1 MLQLPKEDIPFLA
14 QHIEDWGAF
23 PALPCTDTVEYYGA
37 TQVLAGSDHP
47 YFQEEKYVRA
57 FDYIRSSTLSESDR
71 QRILSGNATEL
82 YSSPI
87 RHCEERSSVFHRE
100 A

>member
-1 MLQLPKEDIPFLA
+1 M
-14 QHIEDWGAF
+14 
-23 PALPCTDTVEYYGA
+23 
-37 TQVLAGSDHP
+37 
-47 YFQEEKYVRA
+47 RA
-57 FDYIRSSTLSESDR
+57 FDYIRSITLSESDR